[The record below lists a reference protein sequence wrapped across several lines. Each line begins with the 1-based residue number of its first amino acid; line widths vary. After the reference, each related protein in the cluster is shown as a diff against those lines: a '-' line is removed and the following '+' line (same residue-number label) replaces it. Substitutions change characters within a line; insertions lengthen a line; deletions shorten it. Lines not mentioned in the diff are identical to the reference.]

1 MKPVS
6 KHLMMF
12 ALFVVT
18 GWTVATALP
27 TKLLNQTEAEALTYT
42 WSDGSTVTKSNLGQT
57 ATTPAQIYSLLR
69 FVYRD
74 KRVPGPST
82 AAYDGPSASHA
93 YNSSLYSQDASVNN
107 PNGSAS
113 YFLNESQD
121 RSAVRNVYYGAI
133 GQGWN
138 LSSSDV
144 EAPTNE
150 GYTVL
155 LVAVK
160 DSYQSY
166 ATDSYYPSGT
176 VLSDSAG
183 VVQFIDRMI
192 DSVMVITNSVRV
204 NEGSRN
210 SGAVFNCSA
219 YLNRFFF
226 LSKGQ
231 ARDISYGQNLYST
244 WYNKGSRSSSYPST
258 TNFGEQSPFSQMF
271 EQFSPNNGYV
281 DTDASFSDITDI
293 YSQLTSGATYNI
305 RHDCPSAIMQHHDF
319 SVAGTSN
326 NEHKPL
332 GGLNLFVPDYR
343 LEIWF
348 QTVGWVWSSI
358 SSSGT
363 VTNTTT
369 QVDARSMYDDAT
381 FCQNGSSYV
390 TGYNPNWT
398 LDSYT
403 GLYITY
409 DYEYIGQAYPV
420 SRSSAKYHFY
430 NPHHFPKMNLYA
442 IQLTADTTGVKFV
455 RNDTTFYQIRVNWT
469 SSLSDL
475 VGEDGIVEF
484 FHLFTVGAD
493 GTYNSLISNTSA
505 DYTTDGD
512 TYRQEDGG
520 YSYYYYVPQEE
531 YSQYFDY
538 IVSGQPINDGV
549 IYFTPTWSNE
559 DDVFIPGWNTNES
572 LRLVLVDNISQY
584 TTAGE
589 FNNYNNKLR
598 VVQGASPWLAND
610 LAEGDN
616 LLHFVR
622 IDDQGEE
629 TEFATLN
636 YYRGGAAIFTSTN
649 QLNMVGS
656 TSKTFT
662 VNTTG
667 VTGTVT
673 LSASSGFTV
682 SPSSFT
688 ATGTDR
694 TITVTHSGS
703 TATGTITI
711 SANGVDNQVVNL
723 NWSST
728 QSAYASI
735 DYGSMAGTSLSA
747 STDEKGGTWSYTGS
761 GSYAYGLSG
770 PISNVNYMYFTSDG
784 SATYTFPSGVNL
796 STANVTITVQSGSY
810 GTGYLYV
817 NGSSIRYN
825 GSTTTN
831 TFSNVDVSSGAVVI
845 TSPNGSSGS
854 SSYSLRIRS
863 ISISLN
869 EDASGYPTTGAIVIK
884 PSVNYV
890 YANAANNTKLNYTA
904 RPFGAGDT
912 DWLESAIDYVN
923 DVFSAY
929 TGDNSH
935 SAYYNY
941 YVTKAD
947 TVYDGP
953 TIIRPTE
960 AITMASAEQM
970 IQVKGAK
977 LTDGATITTTGDF
990 TVNPS
995 TLTRQEALA
1004 GTAVKLT
1011 YTGNAAPGTTVT
1023 GTMTVTSGSATSTV
1037 TITYVV
1043 PDKPVLTTN
1052 TNTVNI
1058 AYPTLTGTFTV
1069 SGANLTSDVYMVVS
1083 DGIGVT
1089 PASISAEDAMNGN
1102 FTLTVMP
1109 LDIKHNASGTVT
1121 ITSEGADDVVVYV
1134 NYTAPEQPVV
1144 TTPTLNVSPNTVAIN
1159 GNNGMTGTFTVTGS
1173 NLTGNVTITAPAGF
1187 SVSPASITPS
1197 NGSVIETVT
1206 ITADGT
1212 AASGTITIASSG
1224 ATSQNVAVTYTAA
1237 SVPDPELSVSPA
1249 TVAIDGNNGT
1259 TGTFTV
1265 TGSNL
1270 TGNVTI
1276 TAPAGFSV
1284 SPATITPTNGSV
1296 NQTVTITADG
1306 TSASGSITVASAGAT
1321 SQSVDVTYTAP
1332 SGGGSYN
1339 VGDLLGSIDASG
1351 MSSGSNTLSS
1361 PWGGTIYV
1369 TSSYYCTISYG
1380 YSVTFTVPAG
1390 VSNADITVAITT
1402 ANYNSGAGT
1411 FKINGA
1417 TYTAVKNTTNY
1428 FVVSGVSSGDTITIS
1443 GNNDTSPRMSATT
1456 PISIYYGNYSGN

>member
-1 MKPVS
+1 MKPVY
-6 KHLMMF
+6 KHLLMF
-12 ALFVVT
+12 ALLLVA
-18 GWTVATALP
+18 GWTVAAATP
-27 TKLLNQTEAEALTYT
+27 TKLLTKTDAEGLKYY
-42 WSDGSTVTKSNLGQT
+42 WSDGSTVHESSLAET
-57 ATTPAQIYSLLR
+57 ATTPAQIYSMLR
-69 FVYRD
+69 FVYKD
-74 KRVPGPST
+74 PRVPGPST
-82 AAYDGPSASHA
+82 AAYDGPSTT
-93 YNSSLYSQDASVNN
+93 YSSTYYTQDASVNN
-107 PNGSAS
+107 PNGTAS
-113 YFLNESQD
+113 YFLND
-121 RSAVRNVYYGAI
+121 NATRTAVRDVYYGAI

-138 LSSSDV
+138 LSASDV
-144 EAPTNE
+144 TAPTNE
-150 GYTVL
+150 GYTVM

-166 ATDSYYPSGT
+166 ATDTYYPSGSH
-176 VLSDSAG
+176 LSDSAS
-183 VVQFIDRMI
+183 VVTFLDRMV

-204 NEGSRN
+204 NEGTREA
-210 SGAVFNCSA
+210 GAVFNCSS

-244 WYNKGSRSSSYPST
+244 WYAKATRSSSYPST
-258 TNFGEQSPFSQMF
+258 SYFGNQSPFAEMF

-281 DTDASFSDITDI
+281 DTDATFSDITDI
-293 YSQLTSGATYNI
+293 YSQLAAGATYNI
-305 RHDCPSAIMQHHDF
+305 RHDCPSALMQHHDF
-319 SVAGTSN
+319 SVAGTGN
-326 NEHKPL
+326 TEHKPL

-343 LEIWF
+343 LESWF
-348 QTVGWVWSSI
+348 QTVDWVWQSI
-358 SSSGT
+358 SSGGT

-390 TGYNPNWT
+390 SGYNPNWT
-398 LDSYT
+398 YDSHT

-409 DYEYIGQAYPV
+409 DYEYIGQTYPV
-420 SRSSAKYHFY
+420 SRSSALYHFY
-430 NPHHFPKMNLYA
+430 NPHHFPKMNLYT
-442 IQLTADTTGVKFV
+442 IQLTADTTGVKRVEDGTTYYQV
-455 RNDTTFYQIRVNWT
+455 RVSWT
-469 SSLSDL
+469 SSLSKL
-475 VGEDGIVEF
+475 VGDGIVEY
-484 FHLFTVGAD
+484 FHLYTIGAD
-493 GTYNSLISNTSA
+493 GTYSTLIERNSDEFNTA
-505 DYTTDGD
+505 EYTV
-512 TYRQEDGG
+512 EDGA
-520 YSYYYYVPQEE
+520 YCYYYEVPQQE
-531 YSQYFDY
+531 YSQYFTY
-538 IVSGQPINDGV
+538 IVSGQPVNDGV

-589 FNNYNNKLR
+589 FNHYNNKLR
-598 VVQGASPWLAND
+598 VQQGANPWLAND
-610 LAEGDN
+610 LLTGDN
-616 LLHFVR
+616 ILHFVR

-673 LSASSGFTV
+673 LTASSGFSV

-728 QSAYASI
+728 QTAYASI
-735 DYGSMAGTSLSA
+735 DYGSMEGTSLSA
-747 STDEKGGTWSYTGS
+747 STDEKGGTWSYTGT

-784 SATYTFPSGVNL
+784 SATYTFPAGVNL

-825 GSTTTN
+825 GSTVTN
-831 TFSNVDVSSGAVVI
+831 TFSNVNVSNGSVVI
-845 TSPNGSSGS
+845 TSPSGSSGS
-854 SSYSLRIRS
+854 SDYSLRIRS

-869 EDASGYPTTGAIVIK
+869 DDASGYPTSGAVTIK

-890 YANAANNTKLNYTA
+890 YANAANNTTLNYTA
-904 RPFGAGDT
+904 RPFAAGDT
-912 DWLESAIDYVN
+912 TWLASAIDYVN

-953 TIIRPTE
+953 TIIRPTA
-960 AITMASAEQM
+960 AITMSSAEEM

-977 LTDGATITTTGDF
+977 LTGGVTITTTGNF
-990 TVNPS
+990 TVSPS

-1004 GTAVKLT
+1004 GTTVKLT

-1023 GTMTVTSGSATSTV
+1023 GTMTVTSTGAQPSTV

-1043 PDKPVLTTN
+1043 PDKPVLTAS
-1052 TNTVNI
+1052 TNTVTIEAPALN
-1058 AYPTLTGTFTV
+1058 GTFTV

-1102 FTLTVMP
+1102 YTLTVMP
-1109 LDIKHNASGTVT
+1109 LNPKQSVTGTVT

-1144 TTPTLNVSPNTVAIN
+1144 TTPTLSVSPATVAID
-1159 GNNGMTGTFTVTGS
+1159 GNQGMTGTFTVTGS

-1187 SVSPASITPS
+1187 GVSPATVTPTDGAV
-1197 NGSVIETVT
+1197 NQTVT

-1212 AASGTITIASSG
+1212 AASGTVTVASSG
-1224 ATSQNVAVTYTAA
+1224 ATSKTVAVTYTAA
-1237 SVPDPELSVSPA
+1237 AAPTPELSVSTNA
-1249 TVAIDGNNGT
+1249 VAIDGNEGT

-1265 TGSNL
+1265 TGTNL
-1270 TGNVTI
+1270 TGDITFASSNSDFSVVNNNGTVTVTYNGNASSDASTTI
-1276 TAPAGFSV
+1276 TV
-1284 SPATITPTNGSV
+1284 SSPGAQS
-1296 NQTVTITADG
+1296 QTVE
-1306 TSASGSITVASAGAT
+1306 
-1321 SQSVDVTYTAP
+1321 VTYTAP
-1332 SGGGSYN
+1332 TGQGGGYN
-1339 VGDLLGSIDASG
+1339 VGDILGSLDLSQITSTTTLTAPW
-1351 MSSGSNTLSS
+1351 SGSMGYASWTGYN
-1361 PWGGTIYV
+1361 YM
-1369 TSSYYCTISYG
+1369 SYNSTM
-1380 YSVTFTVPAG
+1380 TFTVPSD
-1390 VSNADITVAITT
+1390 VNFSNQSVTIAMTFP
-1402 ANYNSGAGT
+1402 NYNYNATSIT
-1411 FKINGA
+1411 INGTSYSITNNA
-1417 TYTAVKNTTNY
+1417 TNY
-1428 FVVSGVSSGDTITIS
+1428 FVVDGVSSGDTITIVTDRNS
-1443 GNNDTSPRMSATT
+1443 YTYLDHSS
-1456 PISIYYGNYSGN
+1456 SIVVYYGNYSGN